1 MAKLVR
7 LCAYLMLGA
16 KDVSLHKNFV
26 SNVRYPV
33 VARCGNLG
41 PREYYPWSRQI
52 TLGTRILYMKSDHS
66 NDALGMV

>member
-16 KDVSLHKNFV
+16 KDMSLHKNSV

-33 VARCGNLG
+33 VAGCGNLVDAKS
-41 PREYYPWSRQI
+41 PSHYDILLQQSTHSCEYRNRLQKPI
-52 TLGTRILYMKSDHS
+52 I
-66 NDALGMV
+66 